1 MYRIRE
7 DFGKKTAEEIREG
20 SVVKRAEDDSLYKF
34 IGVAKNTSS
43 CEYEAV
49 LMALS
54 GDYGLYTV
62 PVKDFL
68 KAALVPIRVTHMRH
82 AETLTETGVSS
93 TDFSITR

>member
-43 CEYEAV
+43 W
-49 LMALS
+49 
-54 GDYGLYTV
+54 
-62 PVKDFL
+62 
-68 KAALVPIRVTHMRH
+68 
-82 AETLTETGVSS
+82 
-93 TDFSITR
+93 SIYRSC